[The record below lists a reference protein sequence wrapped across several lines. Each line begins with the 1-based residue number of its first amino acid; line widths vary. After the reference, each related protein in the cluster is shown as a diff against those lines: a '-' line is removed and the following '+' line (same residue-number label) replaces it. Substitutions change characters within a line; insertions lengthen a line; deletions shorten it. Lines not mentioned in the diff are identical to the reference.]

1 MHAERLEHGAHRAA
15 GDDAGAGLGR
25 TQQNLARA
33 REVLAL
39 LGLSRVSN
47 EYVGNLSGGQ
57 RKLVDL
63 GRMLMAKPK
72 MCLLDEPTAGVNPSL
87 INVIVDALGV
97 MRADEDIT
105 LLIVE
110 HNTQVVARL
119 CDEVYVL
126 AAGSV
131 IARGTPEEIREDD
144 NVITS
149 YLGTNEDVVN
159 RSGRRGSSYSASPQ
173 PRR

>member
-1 MHAERLEHGAHRAA
+1 M
-15 GDDAGAGLGR
+15 
-25 TQQNLARA
+25 
-33 REVLAL
+33 
-39 LGLSRVSN
+39 LGLSRVGN

-63 GRMLMAKPK
+63 GRILMAKPK

-110 HNTQVVARL
+110 HNTQVVATL

-131 IARGTPEEIREDD
+131 IATGTPEEIREDD
-144 NVITS
+144 NVINS
-149 YLGTNEDVVN
+149 YLG
-159 RSGRRGSSYSASPQ
+159 RGREVDD
-173 PRR
+173 